1 MMIFLI
7 ICSAWLLSLIVVC
20 AWKYSLFK
28 KTWNEFYFADTPVL
42 IESDDWGPGEG
53 FHAQRLLQLLACLAS
68 HKDSVDRAALLTAD
82 IVLSVPD
89 IEKIM
94 ADPDAGYHRKLL
106 NEASPDIYQV
116 MLQGIQ
122 QGVLVPQLHGL
133 EHLNGQ
139 AFARLCQLKDSR
151 IAAALADPKHWDWE
165 SLDSVLQGHYVD
177 GSELPSQAISSEQAQ
192 SLITLASQTFI
203 KLFGFQSLSSV
214 APCYLWNSDIE
225 RVWQQKGVSV
235 IQTAGYRCDGRDKL
249 GNYHQDRH
257 LIRAGDLSEFAQVY
271 LVRNVMYEPID
282 GNNNADTAYQEAL
295 VAYAQALPIS
305 ISTHRYNYTR
315 GEEEFKN
322 SLKGLDRLLKAIG
335 SNIRRIRYISSP
347 ELGQQYLMDGIEIV
361 NHFNN
366 SQWKPLKQLS
376 GIRKL
381 APFLWRLYYRHP
393 KLVLLAYISGLII
406 PASLVCR
413 YSR

>member
-7 ICSAWLLSLIVVC
+7 ICSAWLLSLVVVS

-42 IESDDWGPGEG
+42 IESDDWGPGEN

-68 HKDSVDRAALLTAD
+68 HKDSVDRAALLTAN

-177 GSELPSQAISSEQAQ
+177 GSELPSQAISSEQA
-192 SLITLASQTFI
+192 
-203 KLFGFQSLSSV
+203 
-214 APCYLWNSDIE
+214 
-225 RVWQQKGVSV
+225 
-235 IQTAGYRCDGRDKL
+235 
-249 GNYHQDRH
+249 
-257 LIRAGDLSEFAQVY
+257 
-271 LVRNVMYEPID
+271 
-282 GNNNADTAYQEAL
+282 
-295 VAYAQALPIS
+295 
-305 ISTHRYNYTR
+305 
-315 GEEEFKN
+315 
-322 SLKGLDRLLKAIG
+322 
-335 SNIRRIRYISSP
+335 
-347 ELGQQYLMDGIEIV
+347 
-361 NHFNN
+361 
-366 SQWKPLKQLS
+366 
-376 GIRKL
+376 
-381 APFLWRLYYRHP
+381 
-393 KLVLLAYISGLII
+393 
-406 PASLVCR
+406 
-413 YSR
+413 